1 MRDKPDEALI
11 LPHSTIAEAKPT
23 TIQNATT
30 VLKSAMKHES
40 LYMNEN
46 ASSQPPP
53 KAKWKPRG
61 RGRGRGKLIQ
71 HNDPK
76 QPKIGAFMRK
86 KSTESEGGQMQ

>member
-1 MRDKPDEALI
+1 
-11 LPHSTIAEAKPT
+11 
-23 TIQNATT
+23 
-30 VLKSAMKHES
+30 
-40 LYMNEN
+40 MNEN

-53 KAKWKPRG
+53 KAKWKP